1 VSVPFWS
8 QTVELAKSDLRSEL
22 RAGEVLAITIPF
34 GAVALLLIP
43 FAIGT
48 DVPLLRQ
55 IGPGMYW
62 AVVLLFG
69 MLVAQRRTASEGQGR
84 RDLIGMLGV
93 DPAAYFTGR
102 TAATAVLIVAFELV
116 LWPVAVALY
125 DARISGWAW
134 TGLLIPL
141 VAIGLALLTTVVGS
155 IAAQSRSGQTL
166 VPLLVAPLAIPLL
179 LAATQVHEAL
189 RLGKG
194 ILGWLTLMVTMNLVL
209 AVAGVVTARPIQE
222 AQ

>member
-1 VSVPFWS
+1 MSVPFWS
-8 QTVELAKSDLRSEL
+8 QTAELVKSDLRSEL
-22 RAGEVLAITIPF
+22 RSGEVLAITIPF

-69 MLVAQRRTASEGQGR
+69 MLVALRRTASEGQGQ

-93 DPAAYFTGR
+93 DPAAHFTGR
-102 TAATAVLIVAFELV
+102 AAATAILIVAFELV
-116 LWPVAVALY
+116 LWPVAIALY
-125 DARISGWAW
+125 DARASGWAW
-134 TGLLIPL
+134 TALLIPL

-155 IAAQSRSGQTL
+155 IASRSGSGPTL

-189 RLGKG
+189 RLGES

-209 AVAGVVTARPIQE
+209 AVASVLSARPIQE

>member
-1 VSVPFWS
+1 MSVPFWS
-8 QTVELAKSDLRSEL
+8 QTAELVKSDLRSEL

-43 FAIGT
+43 FAVGT

-69 MLVAQRRTASEGQGR
+69 MLVALRRTASEGQGR
-84 RDLIGMLGV
+84 SDLIGMLGV
-93 DPAAYFTGR
+93 DPAAHFTGR
-102 TAATAVLIVAFELV
+102 AAATALLIIGFEIV
-116 LWPVAVALY
+116 LWPVAIALY

-134 TGLLIPL
+134 TALLIPL
-141 VAIGLALLTTVVGS
+141 VAIGLALLTTVVGA
-155 IAAQSRSGQTL
+155 IAARSGSGQTL
-166 VPLLVAPLAIPLL
+166 IPLLVAPLAIPLL

-189 RLGKG
+189 RLGEG

-209 AVAGVVTARPIQE
+209 AVAGVLSARPLQE

>member
-1 VSVPFWS
+1 MSVPFWS
-8 QTVELAKSDLRSEL
+8 QASLLTKNDLRSEL
-22 RAGEVLAITIPF
+22 RAGEVLAVTIPF

-48 DVPLLRQ
+48 DVPLLRR

-69 MLVAQRRTASEGQGR
+69 MLVAMRRSSRDGQGP
-84 RDLIGMLGV
+84 RDLVGMLGV
-93 DPAAYFTGR
+93 DPAARFVSR
-102 TAATAVLIVAFELV
+102 TIATATLIIAFEAV

-125 DARISGWAW
+125 DSRVVGWGW
-134 TGLLIPL
+134 TFLLIPL
-141 VAIGLALLTTVVGS
+141 VGVGLALLTTMVGS
-155 IAAQSRSGQTL
+155 IASRTGSGPTL

-179 LAATQVHEAL
+179 LAATQALEAL
-189 RLGKG
+189 RLGG
-194 ILGWLTLMVTMNLVL
+194 SILGWLALMVTMNLIL
-209 AVAGVVTARPIQE
+209 AVAGVLSARPLQE

>member
-1 VSVPFWS
+1 MSVPFWS
-8 QTVELAKSDLRSEL
+8 QTAELAKSDLRSEL
-22 RAGEVLAITIPF
+22 RAGEVLAVTIPF
-34 GAVALLLIP
+34 GAVALMLIP

-69 MLVAQRRTASEGQGR
+69 MLVALRRTASEGQGR

-93 DPAAYFTGR
+93 DPAAHFTGR
-102 TAATAVLIVAFELV
+102 TAATALLIGAFELV
-116 LWPVAVALY
+116 LWPVAIALY

-134 TGLLIPL
+134 TALLIPL

-155 IAAQSRSGQTL
+155 IASQSRSGQTL

-189 RLGKG
+189 RLGES
-194 ILGWLTLMVTMNLVL
+194 ILGWLTLLVMMNLAL
-209 AVAGVVTARPIQE
+209 AVVGVLTARPIQE
-222 AQ
+222 A